1 MAERKATQLSSLQF
15 VLVAAALSQCL
26 LSPLSAAPA
35 SKGNGMVDAVKL
47 TQTHFYWGETET
59 TVSQKGIRISNQGRQ
74 KFTLVAASPSW
85 TVTIFRDDDRT
96 YIRESLAQYEST
108 GIVSALVL
116 NKPER
121 TERYKGLPQKM
132 KIGDRLVDA
141 IRGNREEFAKLPLG
155 NIAAP
160 EVERI
165 LSTTY
170 RLPTDQGIP
179 LFFTKKQQ
187 GIDRMSGLD
196 KTGERRIYLKTSK
209 IENIR
214 VSPSIFTAPSG
225 YRLCKSMQEV
235 VLSKANREASGDFDE
250 MFEAGQNSRKNK

>member
-1 MAERKATQLSSLQF
+1 M
-15 VLVAAALSQCL
+15 
-26 LSPLSAAPA
+26 
-35 SKGNGMVDAVKL
+35 DAVKL
-47 TQTHFYWGETET
+47 TQMHFYWGETET

-74 KFTLVAASPSW
+74 KFTLVAASPAW

-96 YIRESLAQYEST
+96 YVSESLKEYEST
-108 GIVSALVL
+108 GIVNAMVL

-121 TERYKGLPQKM
+121 TEQYNGLPQKM
-132 KIGDRLVDA
+132 KIGNTWVNVL
-141 IRGNREEFAKLPLG
+141 RGNREEFANLPLG
-155 NIAAP
+155 KIAAP

-170 RLPTDQGIP
+170 RIPTDQGIP
-179 LFFTKKQQ
+179 LFFTKKQK

-196 KTGERRIYLKTSK
+196 KTGERRVYLQTSK

-225 YRLCKSMQEV
+225 YRLCKSKQEV

-250 MFEAGQNSRKNK
+250 IFEAGQNSRKNK